1 MLYKGTNLKPSCIL
15 GLNYKGLYIWAA
27 LYVSFIHIITRLG
40 ISNSFIVFFIYFA
53 MAIPF
58 INNLDKF
65 ISLCYIISPITYYY
79 TGTDEGLISIYT
91 IFIILAI
98 INISFK
104 QRINKINIVPFIIIG
119 VVVYIS
125 FTLSEFKYL
134 NGAFLLIYIIV
145 VSICISIIN
154 TFKKDTLISFI
165 PFLACIQVYI
175 FAIEMI
181 CGGVIS
187 EGRFSI
193 SQLVDYNTFG
203 MAAAQMG
210 IVLITQWILRGKS
223 FSLIYKIAI
232 VLSVIIILLSG
243 SRNALLGLGGSY
255 IIVYMYN
262 GKLKGNT
269 LNKTIKLLLIVYALG
284 CLAIFTIPALGI
296 DLNRYNYIELVQSG
310 GTNRMTIW
318 TKLVPVIIENYFFFG
333 YGPGHYCSSIVV
345 SRLVNRDYIH
355 THNLFIEA
363 WGELGIVGLIAF
375 LWIIIYSFKRIYK
388 KIKID
393 NSNLIIFA
401 IFIQLLI
408 NCIGEA
414 HFCDIILWI
423 IIGFANCG
431 FIRRKLDE

>member
-1 MLYKGTNLKPSCIL
+1 MFNKGTNLKPSYIL

-27 LYVSFIHIITRLG
+27 LYVSLIHIITRIG
-40 ISNSFIVFFIYFA
+40 ISNSFIVFLIYFA

-98 INISFK
+98 VNIIFK
-104 QRINKINIVPFIIIG
+104 QRINKINIVAFIIIG

-125 FTLSEFKYL
+125 FTLSEFEYL
-134 NGAFLLIYIIV
+134 NGAFLLLYIII
-145 VSICISIIN
+145 VSVFISIVN
-154 TFKKDTLISFI
+154 RFNKDTLISFI

-175 FAIEMI
+175 FVLEII
-181 CGGVIS
+181 LGGVIS

-210 IVLITQWILRGKS
+210 IVLIAQWIIREKS
-223 FSLIYKIAI
+223 SRLMYKIAI
-232 VLSVIIILLSG
+232 VLSVILTILSG
-243 SRNALLGLGGSY
+243 SRNALLGLAGSS
-255 IIVYMYN
+255 IIVFMYN
-262 GKLKGNT
+262 SKLKKKI
-269 LNKTIKLLLIVYALG
+269 LNGTIKLILIACVLG
-284 CLAIFTIPALGI
+284 CIAILIIPVLGI
-296 DLNRYNYIELVQSG
+296 DLNRFNYVELVQSG

-318 TKLVPVIIENYFFFG
+318 TKLIPVIIENYLVFG
-333 YGPGHYCSSIVV
+333 YGPGHYCSSIIV
-345 SRLVNRDYIH
+345 SKLVNRDYVH

-363 WGELGIVGLIAF
+363 WGELGTMGLIPF
-375 LWIIIYSFKRIYK
+375 LWIIGYAFKRINK

-393 NSNLIIFA
+393 DSNLIVFA
-401 IFIQLLI
+401 IFIELLI

-423 IIGFANCG
+423 IIGFSNCG
-431 FIRRKLDE
+431 FNRR

>member
-1 MLYKGTNLKPSCIL
+1 M
-15 GLNYKGLYIWAA
+15 
-27 LYVSFIHIITRLG
+27 F
-40 ISNSFIVFFIYFA
+40 SNI
-53 MAIPF
+53 
-58 INNLDKF
+58 
-65 ISLCYIISPITYYY
+65 YY
-79 TGTDEGLISIYT
+79 T
-91 IFIILAI
+91 
-98 INISFK
+98 
-104 QRINKINIVPFIIIG
+104 
-119 VVVYIS
+119 
-125 FTLSEFKYL
+125 
-134 NGAFLLIYIIV
+134 
-145 VSICISIIN
+145 C
-154 TFKKDTLISFI
+154 
-165 PFLACIQVYI
+165 
-175 FAIEMI
+175 
-181 CGGVIS
+181 
-187 EGRFSI
+187 
-193 SQLVDYNTFG
+193 
-203 MAAAQMG
+203 
-210 IVLITQWILRGKS
+210 
-223 FSLIYKIAI
+223 
-232 VLSVIIILLSG
+232 
-243 SRNALLGLGGSY
+243 
-255 IIVYMYN
+255 
-262 GKLKGNT
+262 
-269 LNKTIKLLLIVYALG
+269 
-284 CLAIFTIPALGI
+284 LGI